1 MQTNKSRNFLFIMF
15 GALYF
20 VQGVIQA
27 YQLNFFKPHLNAVG
41 IEPDRIATLAGLA
54 LIPFMLKWIFG
65 IISDRVNLFGKGYRM
80 PYMVVGLILSALAFG
95 SAFFVNPADQFT
107 LMAVVILLGVSAMA
121 LFDATADALAVDVA
135 APEDHGRVQSV
146 MTGGRAAGFIIL
158 SLVFGLIAARVGY
171 SAIFLVMGVII
182 LFPLIMVFQVEE
194 PAKRAE
200 REKFEWGAFKLL
212 LRPNYLLYI
221 FFLILAWT
229 TFQGIDG
236 LVTFYMSSELQIG
249 PELIGRYGMLK
260 GVGMVIGALIVGW
273 SLNKFGAKAAAL
285 TTVTMVTVGGFI
297 FSRITGINTIL
308 IVGILWG
315 VVVAFHWTVY
325 AAYSMGITDK
335 RIAGSMF
342 AILMTVGNIG
352 IGAGEALASRF
363 VDDFGFSGVFS
374 TIALINLA
382 LIPLLFFALRGLEK
396 EKAKLA
402 LFNLQDV
409 PTSTTG

>member
-1 MQTNKSRNFLFIMF
+1 MQTNKSRNFLFFMF

-54 LIPFMLKWIFG
+54 LVPFMLKWVFG
-65 IISDRVNLFGKGYRM
+65 ILSDRVNLFGKGYRM
-80 PYMVVGLILSALAFG
+80 PYMVVGLLLSAFAFG
-95 SAFFVNPADQFT
+95 SAFWVNPADQFGT
-107 LMAVVILLGVSAMA
+107 MTVIILVAVSAMT
-121 LFDATADALAVDVA
+121 LFDATADALAVDIT

-158 SLVFGLIAARVGY
+158 SAVFGLVAARVGY

-182 LFPLIMVFQVEE
+182 LFPLIMVFQVKE
-194 PAKRAE
+194 PEQRAE
-200 REKFEWGAFKLL
+200 REKFEWGAFKQL

-221 FFLILAWT
+221 FFIVLAWT

-236 LVTFYMSSELQIG
+236 LVTLYMSSELQIG

-260 GVGMVIGALIVGW
+260 GVGMVIGALILGGAI
-273 SLNKFGAKAAAL
+273 NKMGVKNAAL
-285 TTVTMVTVGGFI
+285 STVTMVTVGGFI
-297 FSRITGINTIL
+297 FSRSTSLNTIL
-308 IVGILWG
+308 IVGVLWG
-315 VVVAFHWTVY
+315 IVVAFHWTVY
-325 AAYSMGITDK
+325 ATYSMGITDK

-352 IGAGEALASRF
+352 IGAGEALATRF
-363 VDDFGFSGVFS
+363 VDDIGFSGVFS

-382 LIPLLFFALRGLEK
+382 LIPILFFALRGLQKEREK
-396 EKAKLA
+396 FA
-402 LFNLQDV
+402 
-409 PTSTTG
+409 G